1 MPFKSDRQRRF
12 LHADEPKVAKK
23 WEEDYATGGVV
34 KKAITQNMG
43 LADLSHMR
51 AGGMISNGSLTP
63 KRKSGPVVE
72 SFQDQVC
79 RKSKGS

>member
-12 LHADEPKVAKK
+12 LHANEPKVAKK
-23 WEEDYATGGVV
+23 WEENYATGGMI
-34 KKAITQNMG
+34 KKAIAKNMG
-43 LADLSHMR
+43 VADLSHMR
-51 AGGMISNGSLTP
+51 AGGMISNGSLIP
-63 KRKSGPVVE
+63 KNKSGPVVE

>member
-12 LHADEPKVAKK
+12 LHANEPKVAKK